1 MALKCDCGG
10 DIRETIDNKDECIIC
25 GNDESNTIKG
35 DDTMTKE
42 HDFKIKRIS
51 GTATVI
57 DNGKT
62 FTTYRGFAKASGY
75 EEAVHHSTELK
86 EGEKV
91 RLLAKGEHEYAG
103 YGTVY
108 VIETYKGVRHLIG
121 HRGIKIDEPA
131 QIPEQTYAEIAE
143 PFGKQFRDAI
153 REAYAR
159 GYADGFKQAKF
170 DARMKTE
177 WEDNVNPPTMDELM
191 ALGRSVLSETT
202 QQKRDLIVE
211 QAKADIESLKGRCR
225 GVWYGSIDDLYHI
238 SDGSYSGSYALRAKF
253 VINKHKRTV
262 VVLMYGAFSNKV
274 RSRGI
279 AKCAPGDCFNEHI
292 GKAIALRRAL
302 GLEVPD
308 EYLNA
313 PQPTEV
319 RVGDV
324 VEFTTHGEKKQ
335 RTVSEISSSRFEF
348 TSNTWIDRDYVMKI
362 IDDSR
367 EVSE

>member
-1 MALKCDCGG
+1 MTIYKGETSLETRKQAEELLAE
-10 DIRETIDNKDECIIC
+10 IRRQAYAE
-25 GNDESNTIKG
+25 
-35 DDTMTKE
+35 
-42 HDFKIKRIS
+42 
-51 GTATVI
+51 
-57 DNGKT
+57 
-62 FTTYRGFAKASGY
+62 GY
-75 EEAVHHSTELK
+75 E
-86 EGEKV
+86 
-91 RLLAKGEHEYAG
+91 
-103 YGTVY
+103 
-108 VIETYKGVRHLIG
+108 
-121 HRGIKIDEPA
+121 
-131 QIPEQTYAEIAE
+131 Q
-143 PFGKQFRDAI
+143 
-153 REAYAR
+153 
-159 GYADGFKQAKF
+159 GFKQAEF

-279 AKCAPGDCFNEHI
+279 AKCAPDDCFNVHI

-302 GLEVPD
+302 GLEVPN

-324 VEFTTHGEKKQ
+324 VEFDWNGKRETVKEFAPKTDARDLGKAFYTKETAGWVGTKQ
-335 RTVSEISSSRFEF
+335 V
-348 TSNTWIDRDYVMKI
+348 KI
-362 IDDSR
+362 IDDS
-367 EVSE
+367 ESIAP